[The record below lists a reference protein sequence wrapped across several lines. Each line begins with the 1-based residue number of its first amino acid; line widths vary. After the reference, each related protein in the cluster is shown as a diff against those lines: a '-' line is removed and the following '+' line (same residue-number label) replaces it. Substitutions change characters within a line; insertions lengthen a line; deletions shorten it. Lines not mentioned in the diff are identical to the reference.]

1 MHSLQELSDSNG
13 RKNGENFDFQSYFRT
28 ANLFLEHEM
37 FQVKMTPDKIDV
49 SRSKGVNKK
58 SRKLRYCNNNDKRLS
73 LINGIRLTIAQ

>member
-49 SRSKGVNKK
+49 SRSEGVVF
-58 SRKLRYCNNNDKRLS
+58 SIKLQNDVIPFHWFAFCS
-73 LINGIRLTIAQ
+73 INTFLGA

>member
-49 SRSKGVNKK
+49 SRSEGVK
-58 SRKLRYCNNNDKRLS
+58 
-73 LINGIRLTIAQ
+73 IAQEFYYFYEFDSTFTNAMASCRALQV

>member
-49 SRSKGVNKK
+49 SRSEGVITGMEIIKEVVILLF
-58 SRKLRYCNNNDKRLS
+58 SLLLS
-73 LINGIRLTIAQ
+73 FELYI

>member
-49 SRSKGVNKK
+49 SCSEVVLLKK
-58 SRKLRYCNNNDKRLS
+58 PNNGRNYCL
-73 LINGIRLTIAQ
+73 G

>member
-49 SRSKGVNKK
+49 SRSEGVVIW
-58 SRKLRYCNNNDKRLS
+58 LVPLIRLS
-73 LINGIRLTIAQ
+73 T